1 MLTFDAN
8 SVPMLCPPQ
17 PWHSPN
23 NGGYILAPSELVR
36 LPSQAYQQ
44 WHRIKKSDTT
54 NMYPSL
60 DSLNQLASV
69 AWKVDTKI
77 LDVVLEVFQNGGS
90 QKLDVS
96 QPPTALSP
104 PIFDKAENDPTLSK
118 REKFEMVKAKLAHR
132 QTQGEMFSLW
142 CDTLYRLSL
151 ANHVSEHFIFFIKL
165 LFDFSFIVC
174 SIVIKFSGFHITW
187 TFAVVSIPFHHI

>member
-17 PWHSPN
+17 PWSSPN
-23 NGGYILAPSELVR
+23 NGGYILARSELIR

-44 WHRIKKSDTT
+44 WHRIKASDTT
-54 NMYPSL
+54 SMYPSL

-69 AWKVDTKI
+69 AWKVDTQI

-90 QKLDVS
+90 QELGVS
-96 QPPTALSP
+96 QPPSALGP
-104 PIFDKAENDPTLSK
+104 LQFDKAENDPTLAK
-118 REKFEMVKAKLAHR
+118 KEKYEMFKAKMSHR
-132 QTQGEMFSLW
+132 RTQGEMFSLW

-151 ANHVSEHFIFFIKL
+151 ANHVSKN
-165 LFDFSFIVC
+165 SFIYQ
-174 SIVIKFSGFHITW
+174 SDPLNFYH
-187 TFAVVSIPFHHI
+187 